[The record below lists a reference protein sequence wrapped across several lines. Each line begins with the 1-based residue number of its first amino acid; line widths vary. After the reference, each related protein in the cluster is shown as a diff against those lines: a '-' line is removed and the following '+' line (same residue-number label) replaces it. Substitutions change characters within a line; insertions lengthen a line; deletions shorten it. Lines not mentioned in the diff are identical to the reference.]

1 MSAMMLDEEELKAR
15 QTEKVGNDLSRPSIG
30 GNEQVRFVAELAK
43 KIKEYFYRKYDEEWH
58 FCDVFEKKIIFNN
71 TGQGDG

>member
-43 KIKEYFYRKYDEEWH
+43 KFKEFLYLKYAKSDTLQN
-58 FCDVFEKKIIFNN
+58 FKALFLL
-71 TGQGDG
+71 GA

>member
-43 KIKEYFYRKYDEEWH
+43 KIKEYFYRKYDEE
-58 FCDVFEKKIIFNN
+58 
-71 TGQGDG
+71 